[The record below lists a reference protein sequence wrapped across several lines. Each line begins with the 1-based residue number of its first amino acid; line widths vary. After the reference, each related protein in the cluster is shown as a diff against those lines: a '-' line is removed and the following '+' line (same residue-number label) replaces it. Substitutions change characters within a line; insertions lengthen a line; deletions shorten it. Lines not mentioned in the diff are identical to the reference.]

1 MCPNC
6 KFCNMIWY
14 KRTTLIFQNRD
25 SILFQHHH
33 QDHNLTNMRHTLL
46 KIKTARSY
54 WHILKLCKTK
64 SPVGE
69 SHHCEAQTEATYS
82 GIHIFRY
89 GYGGDFVCEMYSE
102 AFYFSKRVLIAL
114 EISQQV
120 HYSISVFSVYRLT
133 ITHTHQRTWVICN
146 RLV

>member
-1 MCPNC
+1 M
-6 KFCNMIWY
+6 
-14 KRTTLIFQNRD
+14 
-25 SILFQHHH
+25 
-33 QDHNLTNMRHTLL
+33 
-46 KIKTARSY
+46 
-54 WHILKLCKTK
+54 
-64 SPVGE
+64 GE

-89 GYGGDFVCEMYSE
+89 RNRGHFVCEMYSE

-133 ITHTHQRTWVICN
+133 ITYTHQRTWVICN